1 MSKIGVINYKD
12 ANWVWISDHY
22 DIHLAGILKFQG
34 KLCRF
39 ETDYETTEVSVYS
52 LNFYEKIKWRV
63 DKLIFE
69 IFVGR
74 HWSYPYRNNINCQ
87 FYWRGPERLHKFMF
101 NAYYNILNR
110 CK

>member
-1 MSKIGVINYKD
+1 MSRLLGVIQYKD
-12 ANWVWISDHY
+12 ADWVWIADHY
-22 DIHLAGILKFQG
+22 DMHLAGILKFHNE
-34 KLCRF
+34 LCRF

-69 IFVGR
+69 IFVGK
-74 HWSYPYRNNINCQ
+74 HWSYPNRINNSFKWRN
-87 FYWRGPERLHKFMF
+87 PEWLHKFMF
-101 NAYYNILNR
+101 NAYYSMSNR